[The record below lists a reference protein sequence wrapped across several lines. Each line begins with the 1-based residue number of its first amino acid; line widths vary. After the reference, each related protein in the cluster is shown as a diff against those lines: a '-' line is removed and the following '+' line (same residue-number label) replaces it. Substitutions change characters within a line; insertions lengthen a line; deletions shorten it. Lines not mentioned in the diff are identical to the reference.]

1 MFRSVDFHGGLS
13 NPSTVYEVE
22 LYGDTGV
29 TFPIIRE
36 YQFGQISP
44 KMDSKSARKIIQIVP
59 RFTQAYLNQDASG
72 LIDPA
77 TGEVKAAMGSR
88 VYLGVEDEPLFGRG
102 DKPRKFKIRIT
113 SKTTGKK
120 VDLNV
125 SFKTKEVKAQ
135 TQ

>member
-1 MFRSVDFHGGLS
+1 
-13 NPSTVYEVE
+13 
-22 LYGDTGV
+22 
-29 TFPIIRE
+29 
-36 YQFGQISP
+36 
-44 KMDSKSARKIIQIVP
+44 MDSKPARKIIQIAP
-59 RFTQAYLNQDASG
+59 RFTQAFLNEEASG
-72 LIDPA
+72 LVDTA
-77 TGEVKAAMGSR
+77 TGEIKSAMGSKI
-88 VYLGVEDEPLFGRG
+88 YLGVEDDPLFGRG